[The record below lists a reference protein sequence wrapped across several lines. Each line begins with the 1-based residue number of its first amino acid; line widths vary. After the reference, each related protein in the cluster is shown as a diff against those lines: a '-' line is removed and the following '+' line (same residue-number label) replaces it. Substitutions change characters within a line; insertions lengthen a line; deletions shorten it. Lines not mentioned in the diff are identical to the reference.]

1 LTNKIEKLVEDAET
15 SQLKDAI
22 FKFCKEENMG
32 MGIVMQTLRIAIVGT
47 LSGPDILG
55 VINVIGKKSTLGRLK
70 QLRNHNLN

>member
-1 LTNKIEKLVEDAET
+1 
-15 SQLKDAI
+15 
-22 FKFCKEENMG
+22 MG